1 MEDKD
6 KLDVTNTFV
15 PYDSLTSRTRL
26 LKALSALLAREAESP
41 DPSGE
46 TTETKTTPVASW
58 TRRLASWF
66 RSPK

>member
-6 KLDVTNTFV
+6 KLDITNTFV
-15 PYDSLTSRTRL
+15 PYDNLTSRTRL
-26 LKALSALLAREAESP
+26 LKSLSALLTREADDSEN
-41 DPSGE
+41 SGE

-66 RSPK
+66 GRS

>member
-6 KLDVTNTFV
+6 KLDITNTFV
-15 PYDSLTSRTRL
+15 PYDNLTSRTRL
-26 LKALSALLAREAESP
+26 LKSLSALLTREADDS
-41 DPSGE
+41 DNSGK

-66 RSPK
+66 GRS

>member
-15 PYDSLTSRTRL
+15 PYDNLRSRTRL
-26 LKALSALLAREAESP
+26 LKSLFALLTRETD
-41 DPSGE
+41 DPENSGE
-46 TTETKTTPVASW
+46 TTEMKATPAASW

-66 RSPK
+66 GRS